1 VIIGGKTCRSCV
13 YRHLTEP
20 GAGVFCKRYPPQIL
34 LVPVPG
40 PNGQM
45 QPSIQS
51 AYPTVDPMLPCGE
64 YARSEI
70 FATEEVSGASQG
82 ARPQ

>member
-1 VIIGGKTCRSCV
+1 MIIGGRTCRSCAH
-13 YRHLTEP
+13 RHISAP

-34 LVPVPG
+34 LVPVSA

-45 QPSIQS
+45 QATIQS
-51 AYPTVDPMLPCGE
+51 AYPTVDPSLPCGE
-64 YARSEI
+64 YVRSETY
-70 FATEEVSGASQG
+70 ALDEVSGAAEG